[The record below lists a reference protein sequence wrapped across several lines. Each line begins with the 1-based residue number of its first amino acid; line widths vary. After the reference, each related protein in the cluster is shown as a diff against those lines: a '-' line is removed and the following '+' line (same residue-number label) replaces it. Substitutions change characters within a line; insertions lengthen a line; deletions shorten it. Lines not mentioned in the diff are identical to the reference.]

1 MAISTSH
8 ESNNTLRNRL
18 IKSIVLAIRNIYQ
31 KSIIDDEGLDLI
43 AFIIIALI
51 QINKTVEQSATA
63 WEKRNYWIKA
73 DKFRLEWVWAI
84 QYANTLE
91 KILHDKNWGQ
101 LGECLVGISQKLK
114 NITISSRNRIGE
126 PWKGAYKIFNNL

>member
-101 LGECLVGISQKLK
+101 LGE
-114 NITISSRNRIGE
+114 
-126 PWKGAYKIFNNL
+126 